1 MTQVKQVDKKQRF
14 MTKLKNQKYLLMLLI
29 PSVLITLVFKYFPM
43 YGITL
48 AFKDYNPI
56 LGIAGS
62 QWVGLEHF
70 RDFLTSPN
78 FMRLLENSLKLSIF
92 GLLWGFFPPIIIAL
106 MLNQIMSEKIKS
118 TLQTILYMPN
128 FISTVIIVGI
138 IFLLFSSSGPIV
150 SILESIGINVPN
162 FLTNPGSFRS
172 LYIISGIWQ
181 GMGWASLL
189 YTAVLSGIPPELYE
203 AADID
208 GATIWQKI
216 LYIELPTMRP
226 LIIINLILSVGG
238 IMNIGYEK
246 AYLMQTSLNLP
257 ASEIID
263 TYVYKVGLQ
272 SGDYSYSTAV
282 GLFNTVINLILL
294 VTTTL
299 IVNSIN
305 RRKETK

>member
-216 LYIELPTMRP
+216 LYIELPTMKP

-294 VTTTL
+294 ITTTL

>member
-1 MTQVKQVDKKQRF
+1 
-14 MTKLKNQKYLLMLLI
+14 
-29 PSVLITLVFKYFPM
+29 
-43 YGITL
+43 
-48 AFKDYNPI
+48 
-56 LGIAGS
+56 
-62 QWVGLEHF
+62 
-70 RDFLTSPN
+70 
-78 FMRLLENSLKLSIF
+78 
-92 GLLWGFFPPIIIAL
+92 
-106 MLNQIMSEKIKS
+106 
-118 TLQTILYMPN
+118 
-128 FISTVIIVGI
+128 
-138 IFLLFSSSGPIV
+138 
-150 SILESIGINVPN
+150 
-162 FLTNPGSFRS
+162 
-172 LYIISGIWQ
+172 
-181 GMGWASLL
+181 
-189 YTAVLSGIPPELYE
+189 YE

-246 AYLMQTSLNLP
+246 AYLMQTNLNLP

-305 RRKETK
+305 RRKEIK

>member
-216 LYIELPTMRP
+216 LYIELPTMKP

-294 VTTTL
+294 ITTTL

-305 RRKETK
+305 RRKEIK

>member
-1 MTQVKQVDKKQRF
+1 MTQVKQVNKKQRF

-78 FMRLLENSLKLSIF
+78 FMRLLENSLKLSIY

-162 FLTNPGSFRS
+162 FLTNPGSFRP

-305 RRKETK
+305 RRKEIK